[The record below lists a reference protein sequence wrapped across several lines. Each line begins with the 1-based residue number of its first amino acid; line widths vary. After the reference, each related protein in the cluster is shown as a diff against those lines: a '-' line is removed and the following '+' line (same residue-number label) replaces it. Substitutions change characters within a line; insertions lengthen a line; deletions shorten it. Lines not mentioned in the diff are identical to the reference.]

1 MNKTTLKKYAKLI
14 VRVGVNLQEGQDVII
29 NASMD
34 QKELVTLI
42 VEEAYLA
49 KARKVKVDWNE
60 LPEIYKLMVKY
71 ESLETLSEVPNWSV
85 EKLKYQVEKNPA
97 RIYVLSDDPDALKG
111 IDQEKVAKM
120 RMARHKVVKPYI
132 DQMNNQYQW
141 TIVAAPSEK
150 WAKKVFPSL
159 SKKEA
164 INKLWDAI
172 LLTARVNGDPIKN
185 WQEHNQDL
193 LSRCNYLNSFDFD
206 YLEYKASNGTD
217 FKVWMLDKCQ
227 WLGGGE
233 TSLRGIYYN
242 PNMPTEE
249 CFTTPIKGRAEGTV
263 YATKPLSYNGEL
275 IENFS
280 FTFKDGKVVDFHA
293 EKGEELL
300 RHMLAMDDSA
310 CYLGECALVP
320 FSSPVNET
328 GILFYNTLF
337 DENATC
343 HLALGAGFSDCV
355 KNYENYTKK
364 DFDEM
369 GINDS
374 IIHVDFMIGTKD
386 LDITGVTKDKKRIA
400 LFRNGTWAF

>member
-120 RMARHKVVKPYI
+120 RMARHKVVKPYV

-185 WQEHNQDL
+185 WENHNQDL

-249 CFTTPIKGRAEGTV
+249 CFTTPIKGKAEGVV

-280 FTFKDGKVVDFHA
+280 FTFKDGKVVSFHA

-300 RHMLAMDDSA
+300 RHMLSMDDSA
-310 CYLGECALVP
+310 SYLGECALVP

-337 DENATC
+337 DENAT
-343 HLALGAGFSDCV
+343 
-355 KNYENYTKK
+355 
-364 DFDEM
+364 
-369 GINDS
+369 
-374 IIHVDFMIGTKD
+374 
-386 LDITGVTKDKKRIA
+386 
-400 LFRNGTWAF
+400 

>member
-85 EKLKYQVEKNPA
+85 EKLKYQVEKNPV

-120 RMARHKVVKPYI
+120 RMARHKVVKPYV

-185 WQEHNQDL
+185 WENHNQDL

-249 CFTTPIKGRAEGTV
+249 CFTTPIKGKAEGVV

-280 FTFKDGKVVDFHA
+280 FTFKDGKVVSFHA

-300 RHMLAMDDSA
+300 RHMLSMDDSA
-310 CYLGECALVP
+310 SYLGECALVP

-386 LDITGVTKDKKRIA
+386 LNITGVTKDGQRVA

>member
-120 RMARHKVVKPYI
+120 RMARHKVVKPYV

-185 WQEHNQDL
+185 WENHNQDL

-249 CFTTPIKGRAEGTV
+249 CFTTPIKGKAEGVV

-280 FTFKDGKVVDFHA
+280 FTFKDGKVVSFHA

-300 RHMLAMDDSA
+300 RHMLSMDDSA
-310 CYLGECALVP
+310 SYLGECALVP

-355 KNYENYTKK
+355 KNYENYTKN

-386 LDITGVTKDKKRIA
+386 LNITGVTKDGQRVA

>member
-120 RMARHKVVKPYI
+120 RMARHKVVKPYV

-164 INKLWDAI
+164 INRLWDAI

-185 WQEHNQDL
+185 WENHNQDL

-249 CFTTPIKGRAEGTV
+249 CFTTPIKGKADGVV

-280 FTFKDGKVVDFHA
+280 FTFKDGKVVSFHA

-300 RHMLAMDDSA
+300 RHMLSMDDSA
-310 CYLGECALVP
+310 SYLGECALVP

-386 LDITGVTKDKKRIA
+386 LNITGVTKDGQRVA

>member
-60 LPEIYKLMVKY
+60 LPE
-71 ESLETLSEVPNWSV
+71 TLSEVPNWSV

-120 RMARHKVVKPYI
+120 RMARHKVVKPYV

-185 WQEHNQDL
+185 WKNHNQDL

-249 CFTTPIKGRAEGTV
+249 CFTTPIKGKAEGVV

-280 FTFKDGKVVDFHA
+280 FTFKDGKVVSFHA

-300 RHMLAMDDSA
+300 RHMLSMDDSA
-310 CYLGECALVP
+310 SYLGECALVP

-386 LDITGVTKDKKRIA
+386 LNITGVTKDGQRVA

>member
-120 RMARHKVVKPYI
+120 RMARHKIVKPYV

-150 WAKKVFPSL
+150 WAKKVFPAL

-185 WQEHNQDL
+185 WENHNQDL

-249 CFTTPIKGRAEGTV
+249 CFTTPIKGKAEGIV

-280 FTFKDGKVVDFHA
+280 FTFKDGKVVSFHA

-300 RHMLAMDDSA
+300 RHMLSMDDSSS
-310 CYLGECALVP
+310 YLGECALVP

-386 LDITGVTKDKKRIA
+386 LNITGVTKDGQRVA

>member
-1 MNKTTLKKYAKLI
+1 MNKTILKKYAKLI

-120 RMARHKVVKPYI
+120 RMARHKVVKPYV

-185 WQEHNQDL
+185 WENHNQDL

-249 CFTTPIKGRAEGTV
+249 CFTTPIRGKAEGVV

-280 FTFKDGKVVDFHA
+280 FTFKDGKVVSFHA

-300 RHMLAMDDSA
+300 RHMLSMDDSA
-310 CYLGECALVP
+310 SYLGECALVP

-386 LDITGVTKDKKRIA
+386 LNITGVTKDGQRVA

>member
-120 RMARHKVVKPYI
+120 RMARHKVVKPYV

-185 WQEHNQDL
+185 WENHNQDL

-249 CFTTPIKGRAEGTV
+249 CFTTPIKGKAEGVV

-280 FTFKDGKVVDFHA
+280 FTFKDGKVVSFHA

-300 RHMLAMDDSA
+300 RHMLSMDDSA
-310 CYLGECALVP
+310 SYLGECALVP

-355 KNYENYTKK
+355 KNYENYTKN

-374 IIHVDFMIGTKD
+374 IIHVDFMIGTID
-386 LDITGVTKDKKRIA
+386 LNITGVTKDGQRVA

>member
-85 EKLKYQVEKNPA
+85 EKIKYQVEKNPA

-120 RMARHKVVKPYI
+120 RMARHKVVKPYV

-185 WQEHNQDL
+185 WENHNQDL

-249 CFTTPIKGRAEGTV
+249 CFTTPIKGKAEGVV

-280 FTFKDGKVVDFHA
+280 FTFKDGKVVSFHA

-300 RHMLAMDDSA
+300 RHMLSMDDSA
-310 CYLGECALVP
+310 SYLGECALVP

-386 LDITGVTKDKKRIA
+386 LNITGVTKDGQRVA

>member
-120 RMARHKVVKPYI
+120 RMARHKVVKPYV

-185 WQEHNQDL
+185 WENHNQDL

-249 CFTTPIKGRAEGTV
+249 CFTTPIKGKAEGVV

-280 FTFKDGKVVDFHA
+280 FTFKDGKVVSFHA

-300 RHMLAMDDSA
+300 RHMLSMDDSA
-310 CYLGECALVP
+310 SYLGECALDRKSV
-320 FSSPVNET
+320 V
-328 GILFYNTLF
+328 
-337 DENATC
+337 
-343 HLALGAGFSDCV
+343 
-355 KNYENYTKK
+355 
-364 DFDEM
+364 
-369 GINDS
+369 
-374 IIHVDFMIGTKD
+374 
-386 LDITGVTKDKKRIA
+386 
-400 LFRNGTWAF
+400 

>member
-120 RMARHKVVKPYI
+120 RMARHKVVKPYV

-185 WQEHNQDL
+185 WENHNQDL

-249 CFTTPIKGRAEGTV
+249 CFTTPIKGKAEGVV

-280 FTFKDGKVVDFHA
+280 FTFKDGKVVSFHA

-300 RHMLAMDDSA
+300 RHMLSMDDSA
-310 CYLGECALVP
+310 SYLGECALVP

-328 GILFYNTLF
+328 SILFYNTLF

-386 LDITGVTKDKKRIA
+386 LNITGVTKDGQRVA